1 MSTKDEV
8 FNAIQSQA
16 SDIQAKFE
24 ELKGRAEVQ
33 AKLGQAEAREVF
45 QPLIDN
51 VEREM
56 KNATQK
62 IDELKNSTEEANE
75 EIKHGANLAIKALR
89 VAFDKAADKFGK

>member
-16 SDIQAKFE
+16 SEIQAKFE

-45 QPLIDN
+45 QPLIDS

-75 EIKHGANLAIKALR
+75 EIRHGANLAIKALR

>member
-16 SDIQAKFE
+16 GEIQAKFE

-33 AKLGQAEAREVF
+33 AKLGQAEAKEVF

-51 VEREM
+51 VEREI

-89 VAFDKAADKFGK
+89 VAFDKAVDKFGE

>member
-1 MSTKDEV
+1 MSAKDEII
-8 FNAIQSQA
+8 NSIQSQA
-16 SDIQAKFE
+16 GEIQAKFE

-62 IDELKNSTEEANE
+62 IDEFKNSTEEANE
-75 EIKHGANLAIKALR
+75 EIRHGANLAIKALR

>member
-8 FNAIQSQA
+8 SNAIQSQA
-16 SDIQAKFE
+16 SEIQAKFE

-45 QPLIDN
+45 QPLIDS

-75 EIKHGANLAIKALR
+75 EIRHGANLAIKALR